1 MKKIYL
7 LRHGEAQEEDYES
20 DYTRRLT
27 DRGKLR
33 SSILADHLLGSKES
47 IDYIITSGA
56 TRAKCTAEIFST
68 TYKLSEEKLAVSDEI
83 YTAHDPWLLMDL
95 IWNCSN
101 SISSL
106 LIVGHNPVISDL
118 AFTLTGK
125 FRSSMGKGSIVKIE
139 FSAHRWEDIESSK
152 GNLCYYKTF
161 SSGEII
167 DAINIV

>member
-1 MKKIYL
+1 MKKVFL

-20 DYTRRLT
+20 DYARRLT

-56 TRAKCTAEIFST
+56 ARAKCTAEAFTS
-68 TYKLSEEKLAVSDEI
+68 TYKLSDEKLAVNDEI
-83 YTAHDPWLLMDL
+83 YTAHDPWLLMDIL
-95 IWNCSN
+95 WNCSN

-106 LIVGHNPVISDL
+106 LIVGHNPVISEL

-125 FRSSMGKGSIVKIE
+125 FRYSMEKGSIVKIE
-139 FSAHRWEDIESSK
+139 FPADRWENIESSK
-152 GNLCYYKTF
+152 GNLCFYKTF
-161 SSGEII
+161 ASGEII
-167 DAINIV
+167 DALNI